1 MMTRS
6 ITETLAEWVVAQ
18 RERPLASST
27 KHQTKLAL
35 IDLLGV
41 TIGGL
46 DIPSAAA
53 VRSLAAAQGGSPQAT
68 LIGIGTRTSGLQAA
82 LANGTA
88 GHALDMDDGHRL
100 AAGHPGVTVIPA
112 ALAAAEL
119 SDATGEE
126 LLTAIAVGYEIFVR
140 IASAMNPSHLDRGF
154 HTTGTIGPLG
164 AAAAAGLLLGLDA
177 SSLSHALGASASS
190 AAGLFQV
197 LHEGAMFKPVHAGRA
212 AEAGLF
218 AALWASEGGE
228 APRMALDG
236 QDGFLKAYA
245 DAVDPAPI
253 TRNLDE
259 PTAILGMYVKLHSAC
274 RHVHAA
280 VDAGLELF
288 QRRRLPTNQVESIDV
303 ATYAVAD
310 RMTGHKG
317 EVKDIPTAR
326 FSLQFCL
333 ALAALRGAAGPVEFV
348 DATLRDHAL
357 HEFAGRISVREDKL
371 LSQLYPRER
380 GARLAVRMKDGHE
393 ESLTVMFPRGEPEN
407 PATDGE
413 YQDKFRANS
422 AGRLDPAEADCVIDA
437 VEHIETTPISTVL
450 KLTAGAVRRADSALA
465 TAQ

>member
-1 MMTRS
+1 MDS
-6 ITETLAEWVVAQ
+6 SVTETLARWAVSQ
-18 RERPLASST
+18 RERPLSPAIRR
-27 KHQTKLAL
+27 QTKLAL

-41 TIGGL
+41 TLGGL

-53 VRSLAAAQGGSPQAT
+53 IRSLALAQGGAPQAT
-68 LIGIGTRTSGLQAA
+68 LIGVGTRTAGLQAA

-112 ALAAAEL
+112 ALAAAEI
-119 SDATGEE
+119 SGASGDE
-126 LLTAIAVGYEIFVR
+126 LLAAIAVGYEVFVR
-140 IASAMNPSHLDRGF
+140 VASAMNPSHLDRGF

-177 SSLSHALGASASS
+177 RGLTHALGAAASS

-218 AALWASEGGE
+218 AALWAREGGE
-228 APRMALDG
+228 APRRALDG
-236 QDGFLKAYA
+236 QDGFLRAYA
-245 DAVDPAPI
+245 DDVDATPI
-253 TRNLDE
+253 LEKLGE
-259 PTAILGMYVKLHSAC
+259 PEAILGMYVKLHSAC

-288 QRRRLPTNQVESIDV
+288 QRRGLAVGDVESIDV
-303 ATYAVAD
+303 ETYAVAD

-317 EVKDIPTAR
+317 EVRDIPTAR

-348 DATLRDHAL
+348 DETLRDESL
-357 HEFAGRISVREDKL
+357 HDFARRISVREDKR
-371 LSQLYPRER
+371 LSELYPRER
-380 GARLAVRMKDGHE
+380 GARLAVRLKDGRQ

-407 PATDGE
+407 PATDAE
-413 YQDKFRANS
+413 YHDKFRANA
-422 AGRLDPAEADCVIDA
+422 AGRLDRGDADRVIEA
-437 VEHIETTPISTVL
+437 VEHIERTSVGSVL
-450 KLTAGAVRRADSALA
+450 ALTRGSAQPAGLA
-465 TAQ
+465 AAPPR

>member
-1 MMTRS
+1 MTRS
-6 ITETLAEWVVAQ
+6 ISETLADWAVAQ
-18 RERPLASST
+18 RERPLGSAT
-27 KHQTKLAL
+27 KHQAKLAL

-46 DIPSAAA
+46 DIPSAATI
-53 VRSLAAAQGGSPQAT
+53 RTLALAQGGWPEAT
-68 LIGIGTRTSGLQAA
+68 LIGIGRRTSALQAA

-112 ALAAAEL
+112 ALAAAEIGG
-119 SDATGEE
+119 AAGEE
-126 LLTAIAVGYEIFVR
+126 LLTAIAVGYEVFVR
-140 IASAMNPSHLDRGF
+140 VASAMNPSHLDRGF

-177 SSLSHALGASASS
+177 RGLTHALGAAASS

-218 AALWASEGGE
+218 AALWARNGGE
-228 APRMALDG
+228 APRMSLDG

-253 TRNLDE
+253 TSDLAE
-259 PTAILGMYVKLHSAC
+259 SKAILGMYVKLHSAC

-288 QRRRLPTNQVESIDV
+288 QRRRLPYNEVESIDV

-348 DATLRDHAL
+348 AETLQDQAL

-371 LSQLYPRER
+371 LSELYPRER
-380 GARLAVRMKDGHE
+380 GARLTVRMKGGRE

-407 PATDGE
+407 PATDSE
-413 YQDKFRANS
+413 YYDKFRANS
-422 AGRLDPAEADCVIDA
+422 AGRLDLAEADRVIQA
-437 VEHIETTPISTVL
+437 VEHIESTPIATVL
-450 KLTAGAVRRADSALA
+450 ALTSSASQHLVSTLA
-465 TAQ
+465 PAR